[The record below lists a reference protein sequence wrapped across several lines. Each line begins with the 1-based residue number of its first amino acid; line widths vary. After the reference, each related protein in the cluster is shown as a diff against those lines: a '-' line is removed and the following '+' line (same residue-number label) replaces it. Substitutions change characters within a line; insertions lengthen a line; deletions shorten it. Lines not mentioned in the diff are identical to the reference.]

1 MKLRV
6 AFCSFAFLL
15 APVAL
20 AKERMLVEDP
30 DNVVV
35 GRYAITESQRT
46 EAQQSAEAFLASDK
60 LAEVQK
66 AYAIRYLAV
75 DSALTPEQSSKE
87 PQSMAEA
94 EKRFSRY
101 GVEVDPNQPTRP
113 VVIYDTMCH
122 RVIHSRLYTVTWL
135 PEKYY
140 YQRMDSYV
148 VMYIGSWGGEGKE
161 SLRK

>member
-6 AFCSFAFLL
+6 AFCALWLLL
-15 APVAL
+15 APLAL

-35 GRYAITESQRT
+35 GRYAITESQRA
-46 EAQQSAEAFLASDK
+46 EAQQTAEAFLASDK
-60 LAEVQK
+60 LAQVQK

-75 DSALTPEQSSKE
+75 DAALTPDQSSKE
-87 PQSMAEA
+87 PQSMAVA
-94 EKRFSRY
+94 EKRFKRY
-101 GVEVDPNQPTRP
+101 GVDVDPNQPTHA

-122 RVIHSRLYTVTWL
+122 RVIHGRLYTVTWL
-135 PEKYY
+135 PEKYL

>member
-6 AFCSFAFLL
+6 ALCAFTALL
-15 APVAL
+15 APLVL

-35 GRYAITESQRT
+35 GRYRITETQRA
-46 EAQQSAEAFLASDK
+46 EAQQAAEAFLASDR
-60 LAEVQK
+60 LAQIQK

-75 DSALTPEQSSKE
+75 DAALTPEQSSQE
-87 PQSMAEA
+87 PQSMAVA
-94 EKRFSRY
+94 EKRFKRF
-101 GVEVDPNQPTRP
+101 GVEVDPNQPTHP
-113 VVIYDTMCH
+113 VVIYDAMLH

>member
-1 MKLRV
+1 MRIRAALC
-6 AFCSFAFLL
+6 AFTVLL
-15 APVAL
+15 TPLAL

-35 GRYAITESQRT
+35 GRYAITEAQRA
-46 EAQQSAEAFLASDK
+46 EAQQAAEAFLASDR
-60 LAEVQK
+60 LAEIQK
-66 AYAIRYLAV
+66 AYALRYLAV
-75 DSALTPEQSSKE
+75 DATLTAEQSSKE
-87 PQSMAEA
+87 PQSMAVA
-94 EKRFSRY
+94 EKRFNRY
-101 GVEVDPNQPTRP
+101 GVEVDPNQPTHP
-113 VVIYDTMCH
+113 VVIYDAMCH

-161 SLRK
+161 WLRK

>member
-6 AFCSFAFLL
+6 AFCVFMVLL
-15 APVAL
+15 APLAL

-35 GRYAITESQRT
+35 GRYAITESQRA
-46 EAQQSAEAFLASDK
+46 EAQQTAEAFLASDK
-60 LAEVQK
+60 LAQVQK

-75 DSALTPEQSSKE
+75 DAALTPDQSSKE
-87 PQSMAEA
+87 PQSMAVA
-94 EKRFSRY
+94 EKRFNRY
-101 GVEVDPNQPTRP
+101 GVEVDPNQPTHA

-122 RVIHSRLYTVTWL
+122 RVIHGRLYTVTWL

>member
-1 MKLRV
+1 MKLRA
-6 AFCSFAFLL
+6 AFCAFSVLL
-15 APVAL
+15 APLVL
-20 AKERMLVEDP
+20 AKTRMLVEDP

-35 GRYAITESQRT
+35 GRYTITASQRA
-46 EAQQSAEAFLASDK
+46 EAQQTAEAFLASDK

-75 DSALTPEQSSKE
+75 DAALTPDQSSRE
-87 PQSMAEA
+87 PQSMAVA
-94 EKRFSRY
+94 EQRFNRF

-122 RVIHSRLYTVTWL
+122 RVIHSRIYTVTWL

-140 YQRMDSYV
+140 YQRMDDYV
-148 VMYIGSWGGEGKE
+148 VMYIGSWSGEGKE

>member
-6 AFCSFAFLL
+6 AFCAFTILL
-15 APVAL
+15 APAVL
-20 AKERMLVEDP
+20 AKTRMLVEDP

-35 GRYAITESQRT
+35 GRYAITASQM
-46 EAQQSAEAFLASDK
+46 AEARQTAESFLASNR
-60 LAEVQK
+60 LAEIQK

-75 DSALTPEQSSKE
+75 DAALTPEQSSQE
-87 PQSMAEA
+87 PHSMAVA

-101 GVEVDPNQPTRP
+101 GVEVDPNQPTRA
-113 VVIYDTMCH
+113 VVIYDTMNR

-135 PEKYY
+135 PERYY
-140 YQRMDSYV
+140 YQRIDDYV
-148 VMYIGSWGGEGKE
+148 VMYIGSWVAEGKD

>member
-1 MKLRV
+1 M
-6 AFCSFAFLL
+6 
-15 APVAL
+15 
-20 AKERMLVEDP
+20 
-30 DNVVV
+30 
-35 GRYAITESQRT
+35 
-46 EAQQSAEAFLASDK
+46 
-60 LAEVQK
+60 
-66 AYAIRYLAV
+66 AV
-75 DSALTPEQSSKE
+75 
-87 PQSMAEA
+87 A
-94 EKRFSRY
+94 EKRFNRY
-101 GVEVDPNQPTRP
+101 GVEVDPNQPTHA